1 MSRRRGSKSLGR
13 LEVVL
18 TTSDEVLALRDQVR
32 VLTEQL
38 GRLQV
43 DRNQLEFRYRC
54 ECVVNME
61 LQDLLKEHGI
71 PYRDILKQR
80 LDDL

>member
-1 MSRRRGSKSLGR
+1 MSRRGSKSLGR

-18 TTSDEVLALRDQVR
+18 TTSDEVLALREQVR

-38 GRLQV
+38 GRLQADYNRV
-43 DRNQLEFRYRC
+43 EFRYRC

-61 LQDLLKEHGI
+61 LQDLLKENGI
-71 PYRDILKQR
+71 SYRDVLKQR
-80 LDDL
+80 LDDF